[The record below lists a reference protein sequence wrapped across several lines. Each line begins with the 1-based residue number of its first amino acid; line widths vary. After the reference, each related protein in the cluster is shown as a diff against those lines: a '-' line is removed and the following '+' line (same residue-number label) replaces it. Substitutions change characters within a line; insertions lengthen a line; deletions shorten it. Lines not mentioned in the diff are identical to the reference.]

1 MVRETQPMENLSYP
15 LNRNLSA
22 AQMVKRIQAFNSVL
36 HAVRFYK
43 NPNADCS
50 IHLLVKDNIGV
61 RDWPSSAG
69 SFALKN
75 LRLPDAFC
83 IEQLRKNP
91 RIDIFGKTHLTELA
105 GFVTS
110 SVLKRWYSEPT
121 RGSISR
127 TGIIPLSSSFDAPG
141 VLARNPELLKE
152 VFLSMT
158 GYDSS
163 DPQSFDFSFCP
174 KPFIRSRPRLLFL
187 RNSSQVSSALNFFFI
202 RLTDLGISVV
212 ELETPQIVF
221 DYKEI
226 SSSDI
231 KRDMTKFLEPY
242 GSASEPKSF
251 RELVEKYR
259 SRPESH
265 RYGMERLED
274 ALAMREPK
282 DKELANRNIEKAND
296 LIESLL
302 LKYDAD
308 YIVSSEYLDWW
319 AIGGGPTIAFPVDLG
334 KTPPGCL
341 MVGTRRNGDLA
352 LLSLVKAMIS
362 VWQ

>member
-1 MVRETQPMENLSYP
+1 M
-15 LNRNLSA
+15 
-22 AQMVKRIQAFNSVL
+22 
-36 HAVRFYK
+36 
-43 NPNADCS
+43 
-50 IHLLVKDNIGV
+50 
-61 RDWPSSAG
+61 
-69 SFALKN
+69 
-75 LRLPDAFC
+75 
-83 IEQLRKNP
+83 
-91 RIDIFGKTHLTELA
+91 
-105 GFVTS
+105 
-110 SVLKRWYSEPT
+110 
-121 RGSISR
+121 
-127 TGIIPLSSSFDAPG
+127 
-141 VLARNPELLKE
+141 
-152 VFLSMT
+152 
-158 GYDSS
+158 
-163 DPQSFDFSFCP
+163 
-174 KPFIRSRPRLLFL
+174 
-187 RNSSQVSSALNFFFI
+187 SSALNFFFI
-202 RLTDLGISVV
+202 RLADLGISVV

-274 ALAMREPK
+274 ALAMPEPK

-352 LLSLVKAMIS
+352 LLSLVKAMLS